1 MRRLLMVALVVLALS
16 GLAACGSSGKKTGSP
31 TTTTIAG
38 VSVPGSTTLP
48 STSTSTS
55 VLLPTTSL
63 PSCQAL
69 AVPARP
75 VSSPAPAKPVV
86 LTKVD
91 ELGDNCVDHVVFS
104 FRSKYPNPPGYT
116 VSYVSPP
123 FVNDAQGAPLPVK
136 GNAFILV
143 RLSPAYGYDV
153 YGDGGAIYKG
163 PDRITPASTR
173 YVTEIVKRGDFE
185 GVVSWIIGLN
195 AKRGFSVQATGKPQT
210 QLVVTVG

>member
-1 MRRLLMVALVVLALS
+1 MRRFGMVALAVLALS
-16 GLAACGSSGKKTGSP
+16 TLAACGSSDKKAGSSSS
-31 TTTTIAG
+31 TTIAG
-38 VSVPGSTTLP
+38 VSVAGSTTLP
-48 STSTSTS
+48 SSSTTSTS

-63 PSCQAL
+63 PSCQTL
-69 AVPARP
+69 PVPAAP
-75 VSSPAPAKPVV
+75 VSSPAPSKPVL

-123 FVNDAQGAPLPVK
+123 FVSDAEGAPLSVK
-136 GNAFILV
+136 GSAFILV
-143 RLSPAYGYDV
+143 RLSPAYGYDFENGQPT
-153 YGDGGAIYKG
+153 YTG
-163 PDRITPASTR
+163 PDRITPAPTK
-173 YVTEIVKRGDFE
+173 YVTEVVKRGDSE
-185 GVVSWIIGLN
+185 GVVTWLIGLN